1 MQRQKEKSENM
12 KKILW
17 VTFLLISVITL
28 IGCEERIEN
37 SHYSAQEIINALEIE
52 YQEGDSK
59 DHVTGSMIFPLT
71 SSLDQKIKIS
81 WMSDQPS
88 VIDNF
93 GTVNR
98 QDVDTLVD
106 VTYTVDN
113 YGTKFSGLITFNVLA
128 EEDNVPV
135 EVIKSYT
142 INYYYENIYDDEFT
156 LVESEIYEG
165 IVGTYVYINPE
176 KEDGFDISNEQS
188 VTTGTIKEDGSTELS
203 IYYLRKTY
211 TVTLYDGEDILNTI
225 TVKHGHEL
233 DLEDPQK
240 EDYLFLE
247 WHVYRSTQKF
257 DFSTPVTA
265 NLSLSAVFKAIDDN
279 YTYEGYYAGA
289 DGLEGQHLVLF
300 LNELLNETYQGVD
313 YGDARYMLD
322 DTDRDPNQPG
332 NLILVYLG
340 TSVSGS
346 WDSGNTWNREHVWP
360 QSFLGV
366 SADNSTVN
374 AASDLHNLKP
384 SDPSEN
390 SSRSNKY
397 YGNTTN
403 SQTYEPR
410 DAVKGDIARILF
422 YMDVMY
428 DELSL
433 ISANEGNT
441 YQMGNL
447 DVLLEWHVL
456 DPVDDFEAN
465 RNDLI
470 YGYQN
475 NRNPF
480 IDHPEFV
487 DKIYNQNQ
495 SLSVDHVEYVFRSMI
510 EPIYVV

>member
-1 MQRQKEKSENM
+1 MKKGSNKHM

-17 VTFLLISVITL
+17 IATILLSIVTLM
-28 IGCEERIEN
+28 GCEETRELPT
-37 SHYSAQEIINALEIE
+37 HSAQEIINALEIE

-59 DHVTGSMIFPLT
+59 DSVTGSMVFPLT

-88 VIDNF
+88 IIDNF

-98 QDVDTLVD
+98 PDVDTLVN
-106 VTYTVDN
+106 VSYTVDN

-128 EEDNVPV
+128 EEDDEPI

-142 INYYYENIYDDEFT
+142 INYYFENIYDEEFT
-156 LVESEIYEG
+156 LVESESYEG
-165 IVGTYVYINPE
+165 VVGAYVYINPE
-176 KEDGFDISNEQS
+176 REDGFDISNEQS
-188 VTTGTIKEDGSTELS
+188 VTTGTVKEDGSTELS

-211 TVTLYDGEDILNTI
+211 TVTLYDGVDILDTM
-225 TVKHGHEL
+225 TVKHGHVL
-233 DLEDPQK
+233 SLEDPLK
-240 EDYLFLE
+240 EDYIFLE
-247 WHVYRSTQKF
+247 WLVYQTTQKF
-257 DFSTPVTA
+257 DFSTPITSD
-265 NLSLSAVFKAIDDN
+265 LKLSAVFKALDDD

-289 DGLEGQHLVLF
+289 DGLEGQNLVLF
-300 LNELLNETYQGVD
+300 LNELLNNTYQGVD

-322 DTDRDPNQPG
+322 DTDKDPNQPG

-340 TSVSGS
+340 TSVSGA
-346 WDSGNTWNREHVWP
+346 WDFGNTWNREHVWP

-441 YQMGNL
+441 YEMGNL
-447 DVLLEWHVL
+447 DILLEWHVL
-456 DPVDDFEAN
+456 DPVDDFEIY
-465 RNDLI
+465 RNDMI
-470 YGYQN
+470 YGYQY

-487 DKIYNQNQ
+487 DKVYG
-495 SLSVDHVEYVFRSMI
+495 STSSVSMIDVSKVFGSMI
-510 EPIYVV
+510 ETIYIV